1 MVRGIISIPIRI
13 LLYLFQNMKF
23 YDTPTHSD
31 EDKAHTL
38 LNRFVELGGNFV
50 DTANIYASGTSE
62 SIIGNWFQR

>member
-1 MVRGIISIPIRI
+1 
-13 LLYLFQNMKF
+13 MKF

-38 LNRFVELGGNFV
+38 LNRFVELGGNFI
-50 DTANIYASGTSE
+50 DTANIYTGGSSE